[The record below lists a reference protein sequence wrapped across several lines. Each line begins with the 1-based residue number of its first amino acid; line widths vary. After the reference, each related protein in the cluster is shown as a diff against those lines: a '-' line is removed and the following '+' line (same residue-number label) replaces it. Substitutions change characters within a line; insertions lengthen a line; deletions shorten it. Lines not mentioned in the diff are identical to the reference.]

1 MSLVSA
7 TEQEFADFQL
17 KYGYSVDAGEAHLL
31 PLSFAFAQTLPFCE
45 GVEVDQD
52 RFVEGQCFIAYAMS
66 QAGGGFNPAA
76 VAEAKTLVKK
86 GLGRSAITKEWAVNQ
101 DLIGTDPMSQLKS
114 VPMAYGLLK
123 TYLCA
128 ECAGPFVV

>member
-1 MSLVSA
+1 MALVSA
-7 TEQEFADFQL
+7 TEQEFADFQA
-17 KYGYSVDAGEAHLL
+17 KYGYTVDAGETHLL
-31 PLSFAFAQTLPFCE
+31 PLSFAFVQTLPFCADA
-45 GVEVDQD
+45 EVDQD
-52 RFVEGQCFIAYAMS
+52 RFAEGQCFIAYAMS

-123 TYLCA
+123 TYLCT
-128 ECAGPFVV
+128 ECAGPIVV